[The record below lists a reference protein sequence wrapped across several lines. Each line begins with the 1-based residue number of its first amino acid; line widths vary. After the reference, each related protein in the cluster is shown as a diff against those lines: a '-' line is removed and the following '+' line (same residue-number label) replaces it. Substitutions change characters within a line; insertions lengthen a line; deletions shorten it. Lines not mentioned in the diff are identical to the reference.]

1 MNRKVRILIH
11 VLLVLVVLGIGFAG
25 FYKLKSGREA
35 LGRQTPEDSLPLVRT
50 VPVRIKGMD
59 MMISGE
65 GTVRPLAETQI
76 TPQVSGKVAHV
87 SEELV
92 NGGTFQKGELLLTI
106 AEADYEI
113 AVTLARAGLREAE
126 NKYENAR
133 EESRAAI
140 SEWKSLHPDTEPPS
154 LVAKKP
160 QLEAAKANL
169 EAQQANLEKARL
181 NLRRTK
187 IHAPFNCRVSAE
199 QVDIGQYVSPGQALA
214 TLYATDA
221 VEIVVPMKG
230 KSLKWF
236 DVPGFTTDGKKG
248 ASVTVNAHVAGDRHS
263 WKGEAVR
270 VQGKIDQNTRMVNVV
285 IRVSEPYA
293 GTPPL
298 APGQFAEVEISGR
311 TIEDAAVIPINAIH
325 EENTVWAVNPVYDR
339 LHIRRVDIAYMDEQ
353 GAVVQSGLKDG
364 EYVAVSAIKGVT
376 EGMKVKYV
384 DITAGD
390 DS

>member
-1 MNRKVRILIH
+1 MDRKIRILIH
-11 VLLVLVVLGIGFAG
+11 VLLVLAVLGLGVAG

-35 LGRQTPEDSLPLVRT
+35 LSRQSPEASLPLVRT
-50 VPVRIKGMD
+50 VPVKIRD
-59 MMISGE
+59 MEMTLSGE

-76 TPQVSGKVAHV
+76 TPQVSGKVVHI
-87 SEELV
+87 SDELV
-92 NGGTFQKGELLLTI
+92 NGGAFQKGELMLAI

-126 NKYENAR
+126 NKYENALA
-133 EESRAAI
+133 ESQAAI
-140 SEWKSLHPDTEPPS
+140 SEWKSLHPDREPPR

-160 QLEAAKANL
+160 QLKAAKANL

-199 QVDIGQYVSPGQALA
+199 QVDMGQYVSPGQALA
-214 TLYATDA
+214 TVYATDA
-221 VEIVVPMKG
+221 FEIVVPMEG
-230 KSLKWF
+230 RSLKWF
-236 DVPGFTTDGKKG
+236 DLPGFTTDGKKG
-248 ASVTVNAHVAGDRHS
+248 ASATVTAQVAGDRHS
-263 WKGEAVR
+263 WEGEVMR
-270 VQGKIDQNTRMVNVV
+270 VQGKIDPNTRMVNVV
-285 IRVSEPYA
+285 IRVPDPYA
-293 GTPPL
+293 STPPL
-298 APGQFAEVEISGR
+298 APGQFAEVEITGQ
-311 TIEDAAVIPINAIH
+311 TIADAALIPVNAIRG
-325 EENTVWAVNPVYDR
+325 ENTVWAVNPVYDR
-339 LHIRRVDIAYMDEQ
+339 LHIREVDIAYMDEQ

-364 EYVAVSAIKGVT
+364 EYVAVSSIKGVT